1 MTFDSLADDV
11 LCHVLSYL
19 ELHELVCDV
28 RRTPSPAL
36 ASTNQRLRTLCCGT
50 NAHDFWQQLAAL
62 WGATGAAVATV
73 MSSSDFYT
81 LMSPLL
87 WSRPKRNAELLPDA
101 KIDSEHPTKRCSRV
115 VISRTGASDWAHF
128 WTQPLLGPGSGGR
141 GVYRVRFNNLTEH
154 GCLTTSYFVCGI
166 TLQQEENVGE
176 LLGSMQDGGAVNF
189 HLRFGEVRFSN
200 VEETVL
206 DIATPLG
213 EVNVTNESTETT
225 NDEATLKKKF
235 NAFGQSC
242 VMCVD
247 CSRRVLTLSKTVDT
261 EGEVVCPISVPFP
274 KEFIQAKTLRIFC
287 SLGSSG
293 LSVAC
298 STD

>member
-101 KIDSEHPTKRCSRV
+101 KIDSDRNGD
-115 VISRTGASDWAHF
+115 VIFSRTAEVDWTHF

-141 GVYRVRFNNLTEH
+141 GVYRVRFDGLNER
-154 GCLTTSYFVCGI
+154 GCLTSSFFICGI
-166 TLQQEENVGE
+166 TLQLDEDI
-176 LLGSMQDGGAVNF
+176 GSRLNSMYIGAVVYF
-189 HLRFGEVRFSN
+189 HLNFGEIRCMN
-200 VEETVL
+200 VEGPDGRKEYRKE
-206 DIATPLG
+206 PF
-213 EVNVTNESTETT
+213 S
-225 NDEATLKKKF
+225 EAPAMT
-235 NAFGQSC
+235 SC

-274 KEFIQAKTLRIFC
+274 KEFIQAETLRIFC

-298 STD
+298 STL

>member
-101 KIDSEHPTKRCSRV
+101 KIDDSDRNGG
-115 VISRTGASDWAHF
+115 VIFSRTAEVDWTHF

-141 GVYRVRFNNLTEH
+141 GVYRVRFDGLNER
-154 GCLTTSYFVCGI
+154 GCLASSDFLCGI
-166 TLQQEENVGE
+166 TLQEVEYIAK
-176 LLGSMQDGGAVNF
+176 LLPSMEDGGAVNF
-189 HLRFGEVRFSN
+189 DVRLCEVRFGN
-200 VEETVL
+200 VEETV
-206 DIATPLG
+206 
-213 EVNVTNESTETT
+213 
-225 NDEATLKKKF
+225 DEIE
-235 NAFGQSC
+235 NAIDAFKDYGTSC

-274 KEFIQAKTLRIFC
+274 KEFIQ
-287 SLGSSG
+287 
-293 LSVAC
+293 
-298 STD
+298 